1 MLSCRALTY
10 NLSSMSVI
18 LVKIMKDC
26 EDKVAVARSLTA
38 AAKRTRSSAKNVVF
52 QGGSRAYHCGRFN
65 PHRTRRGRYTTAG
78 HNPVRKWSFI
88 IRTGCPR
95 AQECIRLIGVCRNF
109 GTQITMAWSARCDE
123 IRDGYIVFGREAHYT
138 KVNMQK
144 RPPRSFRS
152 DPKTLGH
159 EAKDC
164 EYAVA
169 KRLKK
174 EKAWGSG
181 RKDLPYGH
189 TSWLKVAQT
198 GQKTAAIVLEDCSTL
213 RRRCATVRPVRI
225 DCGRALWRP
234 PSPTFAVDDCEA
246 DVHGLRASPTSTA
259 AGDGDVGC
267 YTPRGVWRLS
277 ERKTR

>member
-18 LVKIMKDC
+18 LPQ
-26 EDKVAVARSLTA
+26 RSGLGA
-38 AAKRTRSSAKNVVF
+38 Q

-138 KVNMQK
+138 K
-144 RPPRSFRS
+144 
-152 DPKTLGH
+152 
-159 EAKDC
+159 
-164 EYAVA
+164 
-169 KRLKK
+169 
-174 EKAWGSG
+174 KAWGSG